1 MAILFFFPLVS
12 SLSLLLLFY
21 IIKLIFE
28 KVKRIVNKTS
38 YDEYFKDKTIF
49 ITGASS
55 GIGESLCKQLI
66 QFGAKKIIIASR
78 NLKEMNRVKQEC

>member
-1 MAILFFFPLVS
+1 LI
-12 SLSLLLLFY
+12 LFY

-55 GIGESLCKQLI
+55 GIGESLCK
-66 QFGAKKIIIASR
+66 
-78 NLKEMNRVKQEC
+78 